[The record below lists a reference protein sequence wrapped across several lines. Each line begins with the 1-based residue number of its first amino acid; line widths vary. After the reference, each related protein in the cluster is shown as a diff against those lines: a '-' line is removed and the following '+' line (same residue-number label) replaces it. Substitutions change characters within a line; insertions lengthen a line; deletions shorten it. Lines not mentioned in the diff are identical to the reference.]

1 MKKRVK
7 LFARL
12 AYMALCIILIT
23 VFLCIPF
30 YQQEIQKTEL
40 PQTDYSYLRGYQ
52 LGGEIL
58 YIVNQRTAFYKISD
72 PILQFCNLS
81 NFENLI
87 VIGVIISKVG
97 YVYYYCHRRR
107 IKIIAPYK
115 SNWIFER
122 TSKLS

>member
-1 MKKRVK
+1 MRKHIK

-12 AYMALCIILIT
+12 ACIALCIILIT
-23 VFLCIPF
+23 IFLCIPF
-30 YQQEIQKTEL
+30 YQQDVQKTEL
-40 PQTDYSYLRGYQ
+40 SKTDDSYLRGYQ
-52 LGGEIL
+52 LGSEIL

-81 NFENLI
+81 NLENLI
-87 VIGVIISKVG
+87 IFGVIISKIG
-97 YVYYYCHRRR
+97 YVYYYCHRKR
-107 IKIIAPYK
+107 IRIVAPYK